1 MALEKDNFPL
11 LSRSSGRKKGLLT
24 SSLVSFAFLS
34 HNLNVT
40 TLVLQYRQGQ
50 NMFPLILP
58 NREEPLG
65 IIYFRYFCN
74 YCNFIAIFAILLK
87 LLQLYCIYIAVYYF
101 TDGYF
106 VMKTLIHFVAN
117 SHQISHLTIA
127 KMICNALIEHVGN
140 SEYNIKKFWIN
151 EKIVD
156 IILTPLINWSQQ
168 QQQNYLAINLCRLTE
183 IILSS
188 ETGIGK
194 LYSSKMRNSYPK
206 NS

>member
-65 IIYFRYFCN
+65 N
-74 YCNFIAIFAILLK
+74 L
-87 LLQLYCIYIAVYYF
+87 LLQ
-101 TDGYF
+101 
-106 VMKTLIHFVAN
+106 
-117 SHQISHLTIA
+117 
-127 KMICNALIEHVGN
+127 
-140 SEYNIKKFWIN
+140 FW
-151 EKIVD
+151 
-156 IILTPLINWSQQ
+156 QF
-168 QQQNYLAINLCRLTE
+168 Y
-183 IILSS
+183 
-188 ETGIGK
+188 
-194 LYSSKMRNSYPK
+194 
-206 NS
+206 